1 MKTIILHILNEGVS
15 MYEIIE
21 VEALSSYRVR
31 VKFKDGVEGEVDL
44 SDRLFGPMFE
54 PLKDPD
60 FFASVYI
67 DEFGVICWPNKADIA
82 PDTIYKQLITKH

>member
-1 MKTIILHILNEGVS
+1 

-21 VEALSSYRVR
+21 VTALPDYRVR

-54 PLKDPD
+54 PLKDKD
-60 FFASVYI
+60 VFASVYI
-67 DEFGVICWPNKADIA
+67 DEFGVMCWPNSADIA
-82 PDTIYKQLITKH
+82 PDAIYKEITKH